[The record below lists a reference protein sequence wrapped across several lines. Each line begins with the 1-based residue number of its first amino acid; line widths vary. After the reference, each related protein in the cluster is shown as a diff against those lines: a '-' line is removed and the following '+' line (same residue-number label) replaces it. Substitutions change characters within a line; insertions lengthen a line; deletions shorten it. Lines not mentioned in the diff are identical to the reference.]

1 MKKIITTIVIS
12 LSISSIVQAQDTDLL
27 ENRFKK
33 YAKAEK
39 SKLSKSR
46 QMFSWDWKFSFIT
59 DFFGT
64 LPRTYEYMNNETGEI
79 YTSTNQTTIPAS
91 MFGVG
96 FEPRWNLFNRDQ
108 NAFGIKLATH
118 ANFSFVQH
126 MLTEGVLHGSQG
138 FFLFYGRNYGGPF
151 NNISE
156 SGFAISA
163 GMVSVF
169 APIFGFSEKRDFF
182 LENYTPLP
190 GSRSY
195 ASQVYFLPAIQ
206 FDLYSNSPLRTK
218 PMVTSITLGYSG
230 RSYLIRFN
238 FGLPF

>member
-1 MKKIITTIVIS
+1 MKKLLATLLFILTIVS
-12 LSISSIVQAQDTDLL
+12 FVQCQDTDLL
-27 ENRFKK
+27 DNRFKSYMK
-33 YAKAEK
+33 KEL

-64 LPRTYEYMNNETGEI
+64 LPRTYKYMDNETGEI
-79 YTSTNQTTIPAS
+79 YTSTNQTTVPAS

-108 NAFGIKLATH
+108 NAFGIKLTTH
-118 ANFSFVQH
+118 ANFSIVQH

-138 FFLFYGRNYGGPF
+138 VFLFYGRNYGGPF

-156 SGFAISA
+156 SGFAVSA
-163 GMVSVF
+163 GMISVF
-169 APIFGFSEKRDFF
+169 APIFGFSESRNFF
-182 LENYTPLP
+182 LENFTPLP
-190 GSRSY
+190 GSKSY

-218 PMVTSITLGYSG
+218 PMVTSITLGYSR

-238 FGLPF
+238 FGFPK